1 MVISKR
7 KYYRNFLLTMLI
19 TGVVLLFAASVVDK
33 YVIHTYVVGRICR
46 KMLVMIILAICA
58 CVIMTLLKNRGI
70 KNYVSKRILI
80 KNIEENLIS
89 IGAYTKIENKNFVIL
104 PKIKIRD
111 NKIIIELSNLRIR
124 NILDRYMNSFSTALP
139 ERYVVE
145 DYYVTKNNA
154 QIVISYEDVKNF
166 KPEKYDLMEYR
177 KLTENTGK
185 MDLYFDRK
193 HVVNLNDHPHILLSG
208 GSGSGKSYLANELV
222 IQAIFK
228 QYEVVILDIKRS
240 YGLYKDHAE
249 YYYETDTILQKIRDI
264 ENEMSERMEK
274 LQPELD
280 KNPHVLAVDIGYR
293 PKLIVIEEYISLLS
307 SMDKKQKEEM
317 ERIVKNISVLAR
329 QSNIHMLMV
338 MQSAGTENINST
350 TRSNMTKVL
359 MGRAQSNILNATF
372 GNSGVDIPTTQLNKG
387 EGLIQL
393 DRITVIRVPEIM
405 DIENFNK
412 MI

>member
-80 KNIEENLIS
+80 KSIEENLIS
-89 IGAYTKIENKNFVIL
+89 IGAYTKIENKNFVML

-145 DYYVTKNNA
+145 GYYVTKNNA

-177 KLTENTGK
+177 KLIENTGK

-208 GSGSGKSYLANELV
+208 SSGSGKSYLANELV

-293 PKLIVIEEYISLLS
+293 PKLVVIEEYISLLS

-350 TRSNMTKVL
+350 TRSNMTKIL

>member
-33 YVIHTYVVGRICR
+33 NVIHTYVVGRICR

-177 KLTENTGK
+177 ELTENIGK
-185 MDLYFDRK
+185 MNLYFDRK

-249 YYYETDTILQKIRDI
+249 YYYETDTILQKIRNI

>member
-80 KNIEENLIS
+80 KSIEENLIS
-89 IGAYTKIENKNFVIL
+89 IGAYTKIENKNFVML

-177 KLTENTGK
+177 KLIENTDT

-208 GSGSGKSYLANELV
+208 SSGSGKSYLANELV

-350 TRSNMTKVL
+350 TRSNMTKIL

>member
-46 KMLVMIILAICA
+46 KMLVMIILAICT

-89 IGAYTKIENKNFVIL
+89 IGAYTKIENKNFVML

>member
-33 YVIHTYVVGRICR
+33 NVIHTYVVGRICR

-393 DRITVIRVPEIM
+393 DRITVIRVPEII

>member
-33 YVIHTYVVGRICR
+33 YVLHTYVVGRICR

-80 KNIEENLIS
+80 KSIEENLIS
-89 IGAYTKIENKNFVIL
+89 IGAYTKIENKNFVML

-177 KLTENTGK
+177 KLIENTDK

-208 GSGSGKSYLANELV
+208 SSGSGKSYLANELV

-350 TRSNMTKVL
+350 TRSNMTKIL